1 MPEIGRFCCM
11 VRYSPDNKKHRE
23 NIPVLMSIC
32 RAYQQCRIGPLIVP
46 SRYIN
51 HPNTLNGLSTHLHAS
66 HHLPVSLQSMHR
78 VVSAIQCRA
87 TRRDTRRTPV
97 ESINRIYGDCRT
109 SSIACI
115 SGFSRIRIS
124 AVSLSRIVLFLHK
137 VKRTPEIKKNARRDI
152 HGAHQKH
159 NRQCNN
165 YHLIVSPQI

>member
-32 RAYQQCRIGPLIVP
+32 RARQQWRIGPLMVP

-51 HPNTLNGLSTHLHAS
+51 QPNTLNGLSTHLHAS
-66 HHLPVSLQSMHR
+66 HHLPVSLQSLHR
-78 VVSAIQCRA
+78 VVSSIACRA
-87 TRRDTRRTPV
+87 TRRDTRRIPL

-109 SSIACI
+109 SSIACN

-124 AVSLSRIVLFLHK
+124 AVSLSRIVLFLHC
-137 VKRTPEIKKNARRDI
+137 VKLNPKSKKRARRDK
-152 HGAHQKH
+152 HGAHDKYTQ
-159 NRQCNN
+159 NQN